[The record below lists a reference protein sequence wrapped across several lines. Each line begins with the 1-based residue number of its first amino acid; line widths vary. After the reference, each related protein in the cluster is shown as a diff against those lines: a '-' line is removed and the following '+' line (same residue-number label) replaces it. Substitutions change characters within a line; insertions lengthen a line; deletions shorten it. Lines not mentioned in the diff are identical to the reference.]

1 MSDVHNAIDLINLL
15 LTTTNPEL
23 EVTNPAF
30 IPSSLTTT
38 TVPASAQG
46 RPAALPSVQAL
57 RAQLVVGTKHNTL
70 QSASNIFTAAAE
82 RTTAIIESGEK
93 YWDHA
98 LRLRA
103 ANWTLVAAPLRES
116 LSGHIVTKG
125 MDSNAMDFWIAFGLE
140 HCK

>member
-15 LTTTNPEL
+15 LTTTNPDL

-38 TVPASAQG
+38 TAPASAKG

-57 RAQLVVGTKHNTL
+57 KAQLVVGTKHDTL
-70 QSASNIFTAAAE
+70 QSAANIFTAAAE
-82 RTTAIIESGEK
+82 RTSSIIQKSDK

-98 LRLRA
+98 LRLRR
-103 ANWTLVAAPLRES
+103 ANWTLAAAPLRES
-116 LSGHIVTKG
+116 LAGQILTKG
-125 MDSNAMDFWIAFGLE
+125 MDTSAKDFWVAFGLE
-140 HCK
+140 DCK